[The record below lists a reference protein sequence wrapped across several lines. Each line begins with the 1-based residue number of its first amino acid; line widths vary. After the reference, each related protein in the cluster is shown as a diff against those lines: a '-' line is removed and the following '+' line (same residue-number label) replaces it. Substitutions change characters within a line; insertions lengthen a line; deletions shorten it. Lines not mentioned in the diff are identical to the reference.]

1 MINSEI
7 INKYKPL
14 IDKKLQEIL
23 KDAPPEYAI
32 LEDAMKYSLS
42 IGGKRI
48 RPCLL
53 IEFANI
59 CGGDTEDALNLATA
73 IECIH
78 TYSLI
83 HDDLPCMDND
93 DMRRGQPS
101 CHKKFGEDIALL
113 AGDALLTF
121 AFSLVTRCKRSNPLN
136 IIRCVEILSAYS
148 GKNGMI
154 GGQVIDLQSEGK
166 EIDNGKLL
174 TMYTLKTSMLLQ
186 AACYMG
192 CIISGATGEQQNAA
206 YQYGKNLGIAFQI
219 VDDILD
225 VTSTTS
231 QLGKPVGS
239 DQQNQKSTYVSING
253 LENAKAAADEYT
265 NKAIEALEPFKD
277 KADALKE
284 LTLMLCKRTV

>member
-53 IEFANI
+53 MEFANI

-93 DMRRGQPS
+93 DMRRGKPS

-192 CIISGATGEQQNAA
+192 CIISGATGEQKNAA